1 MTNLKNLNNKY
12 INNFSFK
19 NIIIFIILFLS
30 LIFSFNYIYNNTLSC
45 YNDTSN
51 NGIKLPIIMYHHI
64 SKSES
69 RLNDFTIKPEQFE
82 KDMLYLKEKGYET
95 ISVKQLLDYVNNNE
109 PLPDKPVMITF
120 DDGHESFNE
129 YIYPILKKYDLKA
142 VLSVVGSYTDTY
154 TENEDH
160 NINYSYLTWKQ
171 INELADSGIV
181 EIGNHT
187 YDLHTI
193 DKGRKGCS
201 KNPGEDVEQYRN
213 FLTKD
218 VLKLQDK
225 ITNYTGSNLKIFT
238 YPFGRFSK
246 ETKEIIKD
254 LDFSVIFNCAQVV
267 NIIDRN
273 NPDIL
278 YNLGRFNRPNGI
290 NSEQFFK
297 NIIE

>member
-1 MTNLKNLNNKY
+1 MNIKLYKNKILT
-12 INNFSFK
+12 ILL
-19 NIIIFIILFLS
+19 FIILFLS
-30 LIFSFNYIYNNTLSC
+30 LIFSFNYLYNNTTPC
-45 YNDTSN
+45 YNDNSN

-64 SKSES
+64 CKLDS

-95 ISVKQLLDYVNNNE
+95 ISVKQLLDYVNNNT
-109 PLPDKPVMITF
+109 PLPEKPIMITF
-120 DDGHESFNE
+120 DDGHESFYE
-129 YIYPILKKYDLKA
+129 YIYPMLKQYNLKA

-154 TENEDH
+154 SENEDH

-171 INELADSGIV
+171 INEMSDSGLV

-187 YDLHTI
+187 YDLHTM
-193 DKGRKGCS
+193 DKGRNGCS
-201 KNPGEDVEQYRN
+201 KKSGESLEQYKN

-225 ITNYTGSNLKIFT
+225 ILNYTGRDLKIFT

-254 LDFSVIFNCAQVV
+254 LDFSVIFNCSQVV
-267 NIIDRN
+267 NVIDKN
-273 NPDIL
+273 NSDIV

-290 NSEQFFK
+290 STEQFFK
-297 NIIE
+297 KIIE